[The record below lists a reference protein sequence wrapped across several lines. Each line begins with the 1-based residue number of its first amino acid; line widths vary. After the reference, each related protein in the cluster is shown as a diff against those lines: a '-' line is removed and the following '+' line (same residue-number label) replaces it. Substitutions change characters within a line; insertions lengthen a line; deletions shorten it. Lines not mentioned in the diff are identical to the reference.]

1 MIDLAAFSSALHLL
15 GSSWQPWLVL
25 VPGLLIG
32 LFCHAVP
39 GLTTSIA
46 IAICLPI
53 IPYMDFL
60 SALIFMTSMYTGA
73 LFGVAVPAVLL
84 NVPGSASAVATTFDG
99 FPMAQAGRHDE
110 ALGYALAASSFGQ
123 LVTYLLLLTLVQ
135 PIAEVAIKLGPPEML
150 IVAIWGLTLIA
161 RLRSRHFARGLLAGA
176 FGLLLGTVGLSLRGA
191 VRGTMGFDVL
201 LDGVPI
207 VPAIIGLF
215 AASEMFNLV
224 RRDFIVADAA
234 ARRVRAGRIMRGVV
248 DTFRHPGVLMRG
260 ALIGTGIG
268 VLPGGHAI
276 ANLLSYSEAS
286 RAAKDPESF
295 GHGDP
300 RGVIAA
306 ESANAS
312 SEGGSMATLLVL
324 GIPTGGA
331 TAVMLI
337 AFDMHNITGGPQ
349 FMHDHKDVVYAV
361 ILSNLAQV
369 VALAVLGFG
378 FIFVASSIV
387 KLRLRTISPL
397 VLSLAAIGSYAL
409 SQNSAGPI
417 TLFVFSVIGWLM
429 QRFDYPVAATVVG
442 LLLGRLTEGALLR
455 TYQMSGGDP
464 LFLLG
469 RPIALGF
476 LLLLILSVAL
486 PLWRH
491 RRRAAT
497 MRLSGTEPAN

>member
-1 MIDLAAFSSALHLL
+1 
-15 GSSWQPWLVL
+15 
-25 VPGLLIG
+25 
-32 LFCHAVP
+32 
-39 GLTTSIA
+39 
-46 IAICLPI
+46 
-53 IPYMDFL
+53 
-60 SALIFMTSMYTGA
+60 
-73 LFGVAVPAVLL
+73 
-84 NVPGSASAVATTFDG
+84 
-99 FPMAQAGRHDE
+99 
-110 ALGYALAASSFGQ
+110 
-123 LVTYLLLLTLVQ
+123 
-135 PIAEVAIKLGPPEML
+135 
-150 IVAIWGLTLIA
+150 
-161 RLRSRHFARGLLAGA
+161 
-176 FGLLLGTVGLSLRGA
+176 
-191 VRGTMGFDVL
+191 
-201 LDGVPI
+201 
-207 VPAIIGLF
+207 
-215 AASEMFNLV
+215 
-224 RRDFIVADAA
+224 
-234 ARRVRAGRIMRGVV
+234 
-248 DTFRHPGVLMRG
+248 
-260 ALIGTGIG
+260 
-268 VLPGGHAI
+268 
-276 ANLLSYSEAS
+276 
-286 RAAKDPESF
+286 
-295 GHGDP
+295 
-300 RGVIAA
+300 
-306 ESANAS
+306 
-312 SEGGSMATLLVL
+312 
-324 GIPTGGA
+324 
-331 TAVMLI
+331 VMLI

-387 KLRLRTISPL
+387 KLRLRTIIPL

-476 LLLLILSVAL
+476 LLLLILSLAL